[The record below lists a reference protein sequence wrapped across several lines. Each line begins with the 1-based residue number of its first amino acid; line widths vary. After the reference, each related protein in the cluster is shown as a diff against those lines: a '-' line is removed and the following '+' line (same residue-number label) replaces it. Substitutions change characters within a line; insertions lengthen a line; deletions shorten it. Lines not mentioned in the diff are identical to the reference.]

1 MVLHVENVAC
11 TIISMCVSITET
23 IADKSKVSGIVGLAC
38 EIMRL
43 RD

>member
-1 MVLHVENVAC
+1 MVLHVENL
-11 TIISMCVSITET
+11 TIISMCVSITETET